1 VTSLIVNPHP
11 ALCGRS
17 TDGRQR
23 RADLLADINDGY
35 VVTDE
40 HLLTNVVDPDRVD
53 VTLSPGATTQPVIR
67 PRLVI
72 NHTRSCT
79 TRIGSPHL
87 YVLTSGMVE
96 QYLPFI
102 RRARGSF
109 DADLWHHNG
118 AAFGAITHQSEDND
132 GRSGDGVAI
141 DDEPWSSAQ
150 VDALVAVTAAE
161 CVVYGIAP
169 ARAERWND
177 SGIGHHA
184 QHPHRGVAAW
194 SPAADEWCPGRARI
208 AQMAEVHR
216 RVAERVTAYRTLA
229 GPSRHSCY

>member
-1 VTSLIVNPHP
+1 MTSLIVNPHP

-23 RADLLADINDGY
+23 RADLLAEINDGY
-35 VVTDE
+35 VVTDD

-53 VTLSPGATTQPVIR
+53 VTLSPGATTQRVIR
-67 PRLVI
+67 PRVVI

-87 YVLTSGMVE
+87 YVLTSGMIE

-118 AAFGAITHQSEDND
+118 ASFGAITHRRSWRAFD
-132 GRSGDGVAI
+132 GPCRPSRRDAKC
-141 DDEPWSSAQ
+141 SSPPRR
-150 VDALVAVTAAE
+150 LVA
-161 CVVYGIAP
+161 
-169 ARAERWND
+169 
-177 SGIGHHA
+177 
-184 QHPHRGVAAW
+184 
-194 SPAADEWCPGRARI
+194 
-208 AQMAEVHR
+208 R
-216 RVAERVTAYRTLA
+216 RSTK
-229 GPSRHSCY
+229 